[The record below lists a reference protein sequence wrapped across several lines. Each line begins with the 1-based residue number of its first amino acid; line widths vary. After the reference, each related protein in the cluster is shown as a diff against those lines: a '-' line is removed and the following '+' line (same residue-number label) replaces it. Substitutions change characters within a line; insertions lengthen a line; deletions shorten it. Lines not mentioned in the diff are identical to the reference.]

1 MSHSWKIGDWAELHG
16 TRYLVYEIDKEFVY
30 GIRKSGNANWRFDGN
45 AKRLPDCTGWDW
57 VAPKPIEPPPGYR
70 LVTEGCALDGDMS
83 LQAAGWYFSTCQG
96 DDISELLELG
106 AAKAYAR
113 KLEPTYAERQAAWV
127 KEHDVKVGDKV
138 KVLYVPAKDEG
149 GWTYNMSPVKQ
160 ACERIVGRSFPIEK
174 VDCDSI
180 WLSGFDHILP
190 YFVLEKVVPTCRPFK
205 DAAEF
210 APYRDKWVKPKS
222 DKTISRGTMR
232 RRIAGYDDSIILTP
246 VAYDYECAFKDL
258 LFEDGTPFGVQVN
271 VGT

>member
-1 MSHSWKIGDWAELHG
+1 MSHVWKFGDWADSDVGRVRFVSAQAGDEDNRMMCFVRENGVVQKIHG
-16 TRYLVYEIDKEFVY
+16 RYVTH
-30 GIRKSGNANWRFDGN
+30 
-45 AKRLPDCTGWDW
+45 LPDCTGFDW
-57 VAPKPIEPPPGYR
+57 VAPKSIEPPPGYR

-138 KVLYVPAKDEG
+138 RVLRAPEPDEG
-149 GWTYNMSPVKQ
+149 GWGYKVYPVYLQ
-160 ACERIVGRSFPIEK
+160 SVGEVFSVEHIAPGS
-174 VDCDSI
+174 V
-180 WLSGFDHILP
+180 WLNGLEHVVP
-190 YFVLEKVVPTCRPFK
+190 YFVLEKVVPTYRPFK

-210 APYRDKWVKPKS
+210 KPHRDRWIQTEKT
-222 DKTISRGTMR
+222 DKNGRFRLIHYNDDGSN
-232 RRIAGYDDSIILTP
+232 IAGDEITWKQMFSEH
-246 VAYDYECAFKDL
+246 V
-258 LFEDGTPFGVQVN
+258 FEDGTPFGVQVN